1 MGGIIMSQRVN
12 LDLKKELFLY
22 GAKEWNQCFQCGN
35 CTATCHTTENGF
47 FFPRK
52 TVRQVLMGLKT
63 SLQTNIDPWLCT
75 YCGDCSRTCP
85 RDANPAE
92 MMMSIRRYLI
102 SVYDWT
108 GISRRL
114 YKSKALEIAAVLI
127 LALVVMFFYLL
138 FTTFPSG
145 ASDQWIGP
153 DGGALINKMAPWK
166 KIHIGDWIIAG
177 GLLFLIVTNVFYMWY
192 KIIYEDKSLKVRF
205 IDYLKPVTLFLKLFN
220 PQEKYA
226 KCDEKKLF
234 LYWALHLFLA
244 LSYALMFGMIVFF
257 LGWFQT
263 DHVYPVFHPQ
273 RLLGYISTLGLFV
286 GIVYFYSNRTIK
298 NMENSKY
305 SHFTDWTFLIL
316 LFLTTLS
323 GILLHFFRIYGFPQ
337 LTYITYLIHLM
348 VLVPMLTIEV
358 PFSKWSHMIY
368 RPFALY
374 FAHLKKMALSKQTLS
389 ANYSTQQN

>member
-1 MGGIIMSQRVN
+1 MSQRVN
-12 LDLKKELFLY
+12 LNLKNELFLY

-52 TVRQVLMGLKT
+52 TVRQVLMGLKK

-75 YCGDCSRTCP
+75 YCGDCSKTCP

-108 GISRRL
+108 GISKLL
-114 YKSKALEIAAVLI
+114 YKSKKLEVAAIFVLAIIVMI
-127 LALVVMFFYLL
+127 LYLS

-145 ASDQWIGP
+145 DAARWIGQ
-153 DGGALINKMAPWK
+153 DGGALINKMASWR
-166 KIHIGDWIIAG
+166 KIHLGDLIMAAGLVSLII
-177 GLLFLIVTNVFYMWY
+177 TNVFYMWY
-192 KIIYEDKSLKVRF
+192 KIIYEDKSLKIGF
-205 IDYLKPVTLFLKLFN
+205 IDYLRPITLLPKIFRPDK
-220 PQEKYA
+220 KYA

-234 LYWALHLFLA
+234 LYWSLHLFLA
-244 LSYALMFGMIVFF
+244 LSYALMFTIIVFF
-257 LGWFQT
+257 LSWFQT
-263 DHVYPVFHPQ
+263 DKVYSILHPQ
-273 RLLGYISTLGLFV
+273 RILGYIATIGLLV
-286 GIVYFYSNRTIK
+286 GIVYFYTNRTIK
-298 NMENSKY
+298 NMENSRY

-316 LFLTTLS
+316 LFLTTLT
-323 GILLHFFRIYGFPQ
+323 GILVHFFRIYGLPQ
-337 LTYITYLIHLM
+337 LTYITYLLHLM

-368 RPFALY
+368 RPFSLY
-374 FAHLKKMALSKQTLS
+374 FAHLKKLAIKNQKVLLD
-389 ANYSTQQN
+389 NYILQD

>member
-1 MGGIIMSQRVN
+1 VSQRVN
-12 LDLKKELFLY
+12 LNLKNELFLY
-22 GAKEWNQCFQCGN
+22 GAKDWNQCFQCGN

-52 TVRQVLMGLKT
+52 TVRQVLMGLKK
-63 SLQTNIDPWLCT
+63 SLQINIDPWLCT
-75 YCGDCSRTCP
+75 YCGDCSKTCP

-108 GISRRL
+108 GISKLL
-114 YKSKALEIAAVLI
+114 YKSKKLEVASIFLLATIVMI
-127 LALVVMFFYLL
+127 LYLL

-145 ASDQWIGP
+145 AAARWIGP
-153 DGGALINKMAPWK
+153 DGGALINKMAPWRR
-166 KIHIGDWIIAG
+166 IHLGDWIMAAG
-177 GLLFLIVTNVFYMWY
+177 LITLIVTNVFYMWY
-192 KIIYEDKSLKVRF
+192 KIIYEDKSLKLGF
-205 IDYLKPVTLFLKLFN
+205 IDYLRPISLLPKIFHPDK
-220 PQEKYA
+220 KYA

-234 LYWALHLFLA
+234 LYWSLHLFLA
-244 LSYALMFGMIVFF
+244 LSYALMFTIIVFF

-263 DHVYPVFHPQ
+263 DNVYPIYHPQ
-273 RLLGYISTLGLFV
+273 RFLGYISTIGLFV
-286 GIVYFYSNRTIK
+286 GIIYFYTNRTIK

-316 LFLTTLS
+316 LFSTTLT
-323 GILLHFFRIYGFPQ
+323 GILLHFFRILGWPQ
-337 LTYITYLIHLM
+337 LTYITYLLHLM

-368 RPFALY
+368 RPFSLY
-374 FAHLKKMALSKQTLS
+374 FAYLKKLAIINHKIILNNCT
-389 ANYSTQQN
+389 

>member
-1 MGGIIMSQRVN
+1 MSQRVN

-52 TVRQVLMGLKT
+52 TVRQVLMGLKK

-108 GISRRL
+108 GISKL
-114 YKSKALEIAAVLI
+114 FYKSKTLEVTSIIVLSI
-127 LALVVMFFYLL
+127 IVMVLYLIY
-138 FTTFPSG
+138 TTFPSG
-145 ASDQWIGP
+145 DSSQWIGP
-153 DGGALINKMAPWK
+153 DGGALINKMAPWQT
-166 KIHIGDWIIAG
+166 IHLGDWLMAG
-177 GLLFLIVTNVFYMWY
+177 ALVFLVITNIFYMWY
-192 KIIYEDKSLKVRF
+192 KIIYDDKSLKVGF
-205 IDYLKPVTLFLKLFN
+205 IDYLKPFSKLVKLIN
-220 PQEKYA
+220 PDVKYA
-226 KCDEKKLF
+226 KCDEKKLTT
-234 LYWALHLFLA
+234 YWVLHAFLA
-244 LSYALMFGMIVFF
+244 LSYGTLFAIIVFF
-257 LGWFQT
+257 LDWFQT
-263 DHVYPVFHPQ
+263 DTVYPFLHPQ
-273 RLLGYISTLGLFV
+273 RILGYIATIGLTV
-286 GIVYFYSNRTIK
+286 GIIYFYTNRTLK

-316 LFLTTLS
+316 LFFTTLT
-323 GILLHFFRIYGFPQ
+323 GILLHVFRIYGLPQ
-337 LTYITYLIHLM
+337 LTYVTYMLHLM
-348 VLVPMLTIEV
+348 VLVPMLVIEV

-374 FAHLKKMALSKQTLS
+374 FAHLKKMVIEKSKTIPHQPQY
-389 ANYSTQQN
+389 N

>member
-1 MGGIIMSQRVN
+1 MSQRVN
-12 LDLKKELFLY
+12 LNLKNELFLY
-22 GAKEWNQCFQCGN
+22 GAKDWNQCFQCGN

-52 TVRQVLMGLKT
+52 TVRQVLMGLKK
-63 SLQTNIDPWLCT
+63 SLQINIDPWLCT
-75 YCGDCSRTCP
+75 YCGDCSKTCP

-108 GISRRL
+108 GISKLL
-114 YKSKALEIAAVLI
+114 YKSKKLEVASIFLLATIVMI
-127 LALVVMFFYLL
+127 LYLL

-145 ASDQWIGP
+145 AAARWIGP
-153 DGGALINKMAPWK
+153 DGGALINKMAPWRR
-166 KIHIGDWIIAG
+166 IHLGDWIMAAG
-177 GLLFLIVTNVFYMWY
+177 LITLIVTNVFYMWY
-192 KIIYEDKSLKVRF
+192 KIIYEDKSLKLGF
-205 IDYLKPVTLFLKLFN
+205 IDYLRPISLLPKIFHPDK
-220 PQEKYA
+220 KYA

-234 LYWALHLFLA
+234 LYWSLHLFLA
-244 LSYALMFGMIVFF
+244 LSYALMFTIIVFF

-263 DHVYPVFHPQ
+263 DNVYPIYHPQ
-273 RLLGYISTLGLFV
+273 RFLGYISTIGLFV
-286 GIVYFYSNRTIK
+286 GIIYFYTNRTIK

-316 LFLTTLS
+316 LFSTTLT
-323 GILLHFFRIYGFPQ
+323 GILLHFFRILGWPQ
-337 LTYITYLIHLM
+337 LTYITYLLHLM

-368 RPFALY
+368 RPFSLY
-374 FAHLKKMALSKQTLS
+374 FAYLKKLAIINHKIILNNCT
-389 ANYSTQQN
+389 

>member
-1 MGGIIMSQRVN
+1 MSQRVN
-12 LDLKKELFLY
+12 LSLKDELFLY
-22 GAKEWNQCFQCGN
+22 GAKDWNQCFQCGN

-52 TVRQVLMGLKT
+52 TVRQVLMGLKK
-63 SLQTNIDPWLCT
+63 SLQINIDPWLCT
-75 YCGDCSRTCP
+75 YCGDCSKTCP
-85 RDANPAE
+85 REANPAE

-108 GISRRL
+108 GISKLL
-114 YKSKALEIAAVLI
+114 YKSKKLELAAI
-127 LALVVMFFYLL
+127 FGLALIVMVLYFL

-145 ASDQWIGP
+145 AAAQWIGP
-153 DGGALINKMAPWK
+153 DGGALINKMAPWRR
-166 KIHIGDWIIAG
+166 IHLGDWIMAAG
-177 GLLFLIVTNVFYMWY
+177 LITLIVTNVFYMWY
-192 KIIYEDKSLKVRF
+192 KIVYEDKSLKLGF
-205 IDYLKPVTLFLKLFN
+205 IDYLRPISLLPKIFHPDK
-220 PQEKYA
+220 KYA

-234 LYWALHLFLA
+234 LYWSLHLFLA
-244 LSYALMFGMIVFF
+244 LSYALMFTIIVFF

-263 DHVYPVFHPQ
+263 DIVYPIYHPQ
-273 RLLGYISTLGLFV
+273 RFLGYISTIGLFV
-286 GIVYFYSNRTIK
+286 GIIYFYTNRTIK

-316 LFLTTLS
+316 LFLTTLT
-323 GILLHFFRIYGFPQ
+323 GILLHFFRIAGWPQ

-368 RPFALY
+368 RPFSLY
-374 FAHLKKMALSKQTLS
+374 FAHLKKLAIKNQKLILI
-389 ANYSTQQN
+389 NYT

>member
-1 MGGIIMSQRVN
+1 MSQRVN

-22 GAKEWNQCFQCGN
+22 GAKDWNQCFQCGN

-52 TVRQVLMGLKT
+52 TVRQVLMGLKK

-75 YCGDCSRTCP
+75 YCGDCSKTCP

-108 GISRRL
+108 GISKLL
-114 YKSKALEIAAVLI
+114 YKSKKLEIAAIFVLAI
-127 LALVVMFFYLL
+127 IVMTLYLS

-145 ASDQWIGP
+145 DPARWIGQ
-153 DGGALINKMAPWK
+153 DGGALINKMAPWER
-166 KIHIGDWIIAG
+166 IHLGDLIMAAGLVALII
-177 GLLFLIVTNVFYMWY
+177 TNVFYMWY
-192 KIIYEDKSLKVRF
+192 KIIYEDKTLKIGF
-205 IDYLKPVTLFLKLFN
+205 IDYVRPITLLPKIFRPDK
-220 PQEKYA
+220 KYA

-234 LYWALHLFLA
+234 LYWSLHLFLA
-244 LSYALMFGMIVFF
+244 LSYALMFTIIVFF
-257 LGWFQT
+257 LSWFQT
-263 DHVYPVFHPQ
+263 DNVYSILHPQ
-273 RLLGYISTLGLFV
+273 RLLGYIATIGLLV
-286 GIVYFYSNRTIK
+286 GIVYFYTNRTIK
-298 NMENSKY
+298 NMENSRY

-316 LFLTTLS
+316 LFLTTLT
-323 GILLHFFRIYGFPQ
+323 GILLHFFRVYGLPQ

-348 VLVPMLTIEV
+348 VLVPMLVIEV

-368 RPFALY
+368 RPFSLY
-374 FAHLKKMALSKQTLS
+374 FAHLKKLAIKNQKVLLD
-389 ANYSTQQN
+389 NYILQD

>member
-1 MGGIIMSQRVN
+1 MSQRVN
-12 LDLKKELFLY
+12 LSLKDELFLY
-22 GAKEWNQCFQCGN
+22 GAKDWNQCFQCGN

-52 TVRQVLMGLKT
+52 TVRQVLMGLKK
-63 SLQTNIDPWLCT
+63 SLQINIDPWLCT
-75 YCGDCSRTCP
+75 YCGDCSKTCP
-85 RDANPAE
+85 REANPAE

-108 GISRRL
+108 GISKLL
-114 YKSKALEIAAVLI
+114 YKSKKLELAAI
-127 LALVVMFFYLL
+127 FGLALIVMVLYFL

-145 ASDQWIGP
+145 AAVQWIGS
-153 DGGALINKMAPWK
+153 DGGALINKMAPWRR
-166 KIHIGDWIIAG
+166 IHLGDWIMAAG
-177 GLLFLIVTNVFYMWY
+177 LITLIVTNVFYMWY
-192 KIIYEDKSLKVRF
+192 KIVYEDKSLKLGF
-205 IDYLKPVTLFLKLFN
+205 IDYLRPISLLPKIFHPDK
-220 PQEKYA
+220 KYA

-234 LYWALHLFLA
+234 LYWSLHLFLA
-244 LSYALMFGMIVFF
+244 LSYALMFTIIVFF

-263 DHVYPVFHPQ
+263 DIVYPIYHPQ
-273 RLLGYISTLGLFV
+273 RFLGYISTIGLFV
-286 GIVYFYSNRTIK
+286 GIIYFYTNRTIK

-316 LFLTTLS
+316 LFLTTLT
-323 GILLHFFRIYGFPQ
+323 GILLHFFRIAGWPQ

-368 RPFALY
+368 RPFSLY
-374 FAHLKKMALSKQTLS
+374 FAHLKKLAIKNQKLILI
-389 ANYSTQQN
+389 NYT

>member
-1 MGGIIMSQRVN
+1 MSQRVN
-12 LDLKKELFLY
+12 LDLKNELFLY

-52 TVRQVLMGLKT
+52 TVRQVLMGLKK

-108 GISRRL
+108 GISRLL
-114 YKSKALEIAAVLI
+114 YKSKALEIATILV
-127 LALVVMFFYLL
+127 LALIVMILYLL
-138 FTTFPSG
+138 YTIFPSG
-145 ASDQWIGP
+145 DTAQWIGS

-166 KIHIGDWIIAG
+166 RIHLGDWIMAG
-177 GLLFLIVTNVFYMWY
+177 GLVLLIITNVFYMWY
-192 KIIYEDKSLKVRF
+192 KIIFEDKSVKVRF
-205 IDYLKPVTLFLKLFN
+205 IDYFKVLLLFPKVFF
-220 PQEKYA
+220 PEKKYA

-234 LYWALHLFLA
+234 LYWSLHLFLA
-244 LSYALMFGMIVFF
+244 LSYAMMFTIIVFF

-263 DHVYPVFHPQ
+263 DKVLPILHPQ

-286 GIVYFYSNRTIK
+286 GIIYFYTNRTIK

-316 LFLTTLS
+316 LFLTTLT
-323 GILLHFFRIYGFPQ
+323 GILLHFFRIYGMPQ

-368 RPFALY
+368 RPFSLY
-374 FAHLKKMALSKQTLS
+374 FAHLKRMVLLKHTLIMD
-389 ANYSTQQN
+389 NSTQQN

>member
-1 MGGIIMSQRVN
+1 MSQRVN

-52 TVRQVLMGLKT
+52 TVRQVLMGLKE

-75 YCGDCSRTCP
+75 YCGDCSKTCP
-85 RDANPAE
+85 REANPAE

-108 GISRRL
+108 GISRL
-114 YKSKALEIAAVLI
+114 FYKSKALELAAIFSLSAIVLV
-127 LALVVMFFYLL
+127 LYLL
-138 FTTFPSG
+138 FTTFPLGDINRWLG
-145 ASDQWIGP
+145 A
-153 DGGALINKMAPWK
+153 DGGALINKMAPWRR
-166 KIHIGDWIIAG
+166 IHLGDWIMAA
-177 GLLFLIVTNVFYMWY
+177 GLLFLIVTNVFSMWY
-192 KIIYEDKSLKVRF
+192 KIIFKDKSIKIKFSDYLTPISLLVRF
-205 IDYLKPVTLFLKLFN
+205 LFPDK
-220 PQEKYA
+220 KYA

-234 LYWALHLFLA
+234 TYWALHLFLA
-244 LSYALMFGMIVFF
+244 LSYATLFTIIVFF

-263 DHVYPVFHPQ
+263 DNVYPIWHPQ
-273 RLLGYISTLGLFV
+273 RLLGYISTVGLFV
-286 GIVYFYSNRTIK
+286 GIIYFYTNRTIK

-316 LFLTTLS
+316 LFLTALT
-323 GILLHFFRIYGFPQ
+323 GILLHVFRIYGMPQ

-374 FAHLKKMALSKQTLS
+374 FAHLKKMAIKKQKIILN
-389 ANYSTQQN
+389 NYPQ

>member
-1 MGGIIMSQRVN
+1 MSQRVN
-12 LDLKKELFLY
+12 LSLKDELFLY
-22 GAKEWNQCFQCGN
+22 GAKDWNQCFQCGN

-52 TVRQVLMGLKT
+52 TVRQVLMGLKK
-63 SLQTNIDPWLCT
+63 SLQINIDPWLCT
-75 YCGDCSRTCP
+75 YCGDCSKTCP
-85 RDANPAE
+85 REANPAE

-108 GISRRL
+108 GISKLL
-114 YKSKALEIAAVLI
+114 YKSKMLELAAI
-127 LALVVMFFYLL
+127 FGLALIVMVLYFL

-145 ASDQWIGP
+145 AAAQWIGS
-153 DGGALINKMAPWK
+153 DGGALINKMAPWRR
-166 KIHIGDWIIAG
+166 IHLGDWIMAG
-177 GLLFLIVTNVFYMWY
+177 GLITLIVTNVFYMWY
-192 KIIYEDKSLKVRF
+192 KIVYEDKSLKLGF
-205 IDYLKPVTLFLKLFN
+205 IDYLRPISLLPKIFHPDK
-220 PQEKYA
+220 KYA

-234 LYWALHLFLA
+234 LYWSLHLFLA
-244 LSYALMFGMIVFF
+244 LSYALMFTIIVFF

-263 DHVYPVFHPQ
+263 DIVYPIYHPQ
-273 RLLGYISTLGLFV
+273 RFLGYISTIGLFV
-286 GIVYFYSNRTIK
+286 GIIYFYTNRTIK

-316 LFLTTLS
+316 LFLTTLT
-323 GILLHFFRIYGFPQ
+323 GILLHFFRIAGWPQ

-368 RPFALY
+368 RPFSLY
-374 FAHLKKMALSKQTLS
+374 FAHLKKLAIKNQKLILI
-389 ANYSTQQN
+389 NYT

>member
-1 MGGIIMSQRVN
+1 MSQRVN
-12 LDLKKELFLY
+12 LSLKDELFLY
-22 GAKEWNQCFQCGN
+22 GAKDWNQCFQCGN

-52 TVRQVLMGLKT
+52 TVRQVLMGLKK
-63 SLQTNIDPWLCT
+63 SLQINIDPWLCT
-75 YCGDCSRTCP
+75 YCGDCSKTCP
-85 RDANPAE
+85 REANPAE

-108 GISRRL
+108 GISKLL
-114 YKSKALEIAAVLI
+114 YKSKKLELAAI
-127 LALVVMFFYLL
+127 FGLALIVMVLYFL

-145 ASDQWIGP
+145 AAAQWIGP
-153 DGGALINKMAPWK
+153 DGGALINKMAPWRR
-166 KIHIGDWIIAG
+166 IHLGDWIMAAG
-177 GLLFLIVTNVFYMWY
+177 LITLIVTNVFYMWY
-192 KIIYEDKSLKVRF
+192 KIVYEDKSLKLGF
-205 IDYLKPVTLFLKLFN
+205 IDYLRPISLLPKIFHPDK
-220 PQEKYA
+220 KYA

-234 LYWALHLFLA
+234 LYWSLHLFLA
-244 LSYALMFGMIVFF
+244 LSYALMFTIIVFF

-263 DHVYPVFHPQ
+263 DIVYPIYNPQ
-273 RLLGYISTLGLFV
+273 RFLGYISTIGLFV
-286 GIVYFYSNRTIK
+286 GIIYFYTNRTIK

-316 LFLTTLS
+316 LFLTTLT
-323 GILLHFFRIYGFPQ
+323 GILLHFFRIAGWPQ

-368 RPFALY
+368 RPFSLY
-374 FAHLKKMALSKQTLS
+374 FAHLKKLAIKNQKLILI
-389 ANYSTQQN
+389 NYT